1 MEKRYK
7 QQEINEG
14 IRRTKTLEKKNSKR
28 KQKKKVIESHLY

>member
-14 IRRTKTLEKKNSKR
+14 IRRTKTLEKKTQRESKKR
-28 KQKKKVIESHLY
+28 K